1 MRPVA
6 VPWERWDYWFRHV
19 LDYVEPRYTTA
30 FACAFERDE
39 ATEIVGSLGKSLA
52 GGKSQ
57 QELIEEF
64 KKLVEP
70 RLEDVPTVL
79 PP

>member
-1 MRPVA
+1 MKSVIDPGRS
-6 VPWERWDYWFRHV
+6 WDYWFRHV

-39 ATEIVGSLGKSLA
+39 TMEIVGSLAKSFA

-70 RLEDVPTVL
+70 RLGEVL
-79 PP
+79 TILPS